1 MEDDKDAYS
10 EDATTVLDRRI
21 ISTNEGAIE
30 GAIEI
35 ARLAGRELA
44 IFSHELDG
52 TVFGNVDFLEAVRHL
67 AVSGPHA
74 RVRILVSRPT
84 AAARNA
90 PQFLALT
97 RQLSSH
103 ISIRAIG
110 PQHRNRNVTFII
122 ADDRALIY
130 HPVEDNADSLLEK
143 IPGTARHY
151 LNAFNE
157 MWEHGSDHPDLR
169 QLKL

>member
-1 MEDDKDAYS
+1 MEDDRDAYS
-10 EDATTVLDRRI
+10 DDATTVLDRRV
-21 ISTNEGAIE
+21 ISTSGGAVE

-52 TVFGNVDFLEAVRHL
+52 IVFGNAEFLEAVRQL

-74 RVRILVSRPT
+74 RVRILVSQPT
-84 AAARNA
+84 TGVRNA
-90 PQFLALT
+90 PQLLALT

-103 ISIRAIG
+103 IAMRAVG
-110 PQHRNRNVTFII
+110 LQHRNRKVTFII

-143 IPGTARHY
+143 IPGTARLY
-151 LNAFNE
+151 LNGFNE

>member
-1 MEDDKDAYS
+1 MEDDKEAFS

-21 ISTNEGAIE
+21 ISTSEGTIE

-44 IFSHELDG
+44 VFSHDLDG
-52 TVFGNVDFLEAVRHL
+52 VVFGNADFLEAVRQL

-74 RVRILVSRPT
+74 RVRVLVSQPT
-84 AAARNA
+84 AAVRNA
-90 PQFLALT
+90 PQFLTLT

-103 ISIRAIG
+103 ISIRAVG
-110 PQHRNRNVTFII
+110 AQHRNRNVTFII

-130 HPVEDNADSLLEK
+130 HPVEDNADALLEK

-151 LNAFNE
+151 LNGFNE
-157 MWEHGSDHPDLR
+157 MWEQGSDHPDLR